1 MDKYWC
7 YQYAHSLQPVE
18 INPQSRLY
26 CVENIFNSSIYTPV
40 GSTRNTYL
48 CPAFK
53 FRFITKGFLCTLRLS
68 IVKMKNLPGWFWYNC
83 QQYDQ
88 WNHWIFPLSCLPPSI
103 VRANAFGQHYC
114 HKLQDVGSPSPHVH
128 IHHSDCSTWT
138 KLSYQTF
145 DPNALKRTQLQ
156 QYQLCLQ
163 CEHLS
168 CQRGGGGPSN
178 NILASHVLW
187 QECKS
192 AVIEAAFRFKP
203 RSFSTR
209 CTCKFEYR
217 LFVGSIL
224 YKYALHSE
232 IVAFGKTPQYWAN
245 CSRSVP
251 LTREGKRQ
259 QWQLATVTA
268 GTVNWRLQLTELPD
282 WRGGGSNGFGEGGN
296 WL

>member
-1 MDKYWC
+1 
-7 YQYAHSLQPVE
+7 
-18 INPQSRLY
+18 
-26 CVENIFNSSIYTPV
+26 
-40 GSTRNTYL
+40 
-48 CPAFK
+48 
-53 FRFITKGFLCTLRLS
+53 
-68 IVKMKNLPGWFWYNC
+68 
-83 QQYDQ
+83 
-88 WNHWIFPLSCLPPSI
+88 
-103 VRANAFGQHYC
+103 
-114 HKLQDVGSPSPHVH
+114 
-128 IHHSDCSTWT
+128 
-138 KLSYQTF
+138 LSYQTF

-156 QYQLCLQ
+156 QCQWCLQ

-168 CQRGGGGPSN
+168 CQRGGGVHPIIFLQVMFCGKNARST
-178 NILASHVLW
+178 
-187 QECKS
+187 
-192 AVIEAAFRFKP
+192 VIEAAFRFKP
-203 RSFSTR
+203 RSFSAR